1 MRTADSEPEAE
12 NDTGCEFM
20 NLKKRFN
27 SAGFSFAELLVTIL
41 ILTLV
46 SGGMARGVAFARD
59 QYRKSMILSES
70 KTLCST
76 LSDIIK
82 DELRNATNYK
92 YENDTVLF
100 TSHELNVSDCRFYI
114 PEGTEYGE
122 LWLGLGGGTNDPKN
136 NRRLISTAAYSAHKL
151 KAKVEISCDNQ
162 NNATG
167 ETVFHVK
174 LEIWDAQKS
183 EVTVSSEFDVIPL
196 NPS

>member
-1 MRTADSEPEAE
+1 
-12 NDTGCEFM
+12 M

-100 TSHELNVSDCRFYI
+100 TSHDNVSDCRFYI

-122 LWLGLGGGTNDPKN
+122 LWLGSDQPGDKQYSQH
-136 NRRLISTAAYSAHKL
+136 NRRLISTAAYSAYKL